1 MTEIRIFT
9 FKVEQVMTSRGLS
22 QENLRDMKSLFDLF
36 DIDGDGSISLNE
48 LETVMKTLG
57 HCPPR
62 SVNKFHL
69 TRRLAGFEILNNAT
83 LIFQKL
89 FVSRHFANIFH
100 YLNFSEEYL

>member
-1 MTEIRIFT
+1 MSEIRIYT

-62 SVNKFHL
+62 LLNKF
-69 TRRLAGFEILNNAT
+69 
-83 LIFQKL
+83 
-89 FVSRHFANIFH
+89 
-100 YLNFSEEYL
+100 Y

>member
-1 MTEIRIFT
+1 
-9 FKVEQVMTSRGLS
+9 MTSRGLS

-62 SVNKFHL
+62 SVNKLLLKKL
-69 TRRLAGFEILNNAT
+69 T
-83 LIFQKL
+83 
-89 FVSRHFANIFH
+89 
-100 YLNFSEEYL
+100 